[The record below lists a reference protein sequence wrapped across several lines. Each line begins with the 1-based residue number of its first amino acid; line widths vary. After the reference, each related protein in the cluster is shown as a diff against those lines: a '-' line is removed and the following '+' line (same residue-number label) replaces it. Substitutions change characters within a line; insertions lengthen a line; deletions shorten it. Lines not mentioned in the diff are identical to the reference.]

1 MKMLLMILVYVIP
14 FVQPDIM
21 LNIPQLLFPAD
32 VMLVILLVPLVL
44 EQTLT
49 TVLLAQL
56 VCIYLTEDV
65 LVFVML
71 TTTQIPP
78 SMLVL
83 NVTPAVDLVGDQK
96 NVNVMT
102 VTPVTST
109 LTTAVLLD
117 HVTMDI
123 MVTGKLKNVSH
134 VLKITVLPVLVPPS
148 VLNVFPQLSY
158 GETLVS

>member
-78 SMLVL
+78 SMLVS

>member
-32 VMLVILLVPLVL
+32 VMLVILLVLLVL

-78 SMLVL
+78 SMLVS

-134 VLKITVLPVLVPPS
+134 VLKTIVLTVLAPPS

>member
-1 MKMLLMILVYVIP
+1 MLLMILVYVIP

-21 LNIPQLLFPAD
+21 VNIPPLPSPAD
-32 VMLVILLVPLVL
+32 VMLVMLLVPPVL
-44 EQTLT
+44 EEMLT
-49 TVLLAQL
+49 TVLLASL
-56 VCIYLTEDV
+56 VCIYLMEDV

-71 TTTQIPP
+71 TTTQNHPP
-78 SMLVL
+78 MLVS
-83 NVTPAVDLVGDQK
+83 NVTPAVDLVMDLK
-96 NVNVMT
+96 NANVTT
-102 VTPVTST
+102 VTLVTSRLT
-109 LTTAVLLD
+109 LVALLD

>member
-1 MKMLLMILVYVIP
+1 
-14 FVQPDIM
+14 
-21 LNIPQLLFPAD
+21 
-32 VMLVILLVPLVL
+32 
-44 EQTLT
+44 
-49 TVLLAQL
+49 
-56 VCIYLTEDV
+56 
-65 LVFVML
+65 VFVML

-78 SMLVL
+78 SMLVS

-134 VLKITVLPVLVPPS
+134 VLKTIVLPVLAPPS

>member
-1 MKMLLMILVYVIP
+1 MKMLLMILVSVIP

-21 LNIPQLLFPAD
+21 VNIPPLPSPAD
-32 VMLVILLVPLVL
+32 VMLVTLLVPLVL
-44 EQTLT
+44 EEMLT

-56 VCIYLTEDV
+56 VCIYLMEDV
-65 LVFVML
+65 QVFVML

-78 SMLVL
+78 SMLVS

-134 VLKITVLPVLVPPS
+134 VLKITVLPVLVPLS

>member
-78 SMLVL
+78 SMLVS

-134 VLKITVLPVLVPPS
+134 VLKTIVLTVLAPPS